1 MALPPDVQN
10 AIDDIRAVIDSGR
23 PLIMGKVFIDEQAFY
38 IGTSRLKKSLP
49 ESWGQMATV
58 RRSNAENFNS
68 LVQIDE
74 LEMIAERGKFHVFG
88 KVLVDEQ
95 ACLQKLESVQA
106 ALIKDIAEAQ
116 AWSAAHPAPVTQ
128 PAPATTDVQVAQT
141 EAERIIAEAKIEAER
156 IKEEARRQSESPW
169 NG

>member
-116 AWSAAHPAPVTQ
+116 AWSAA
-128 PAPATTDVQVAQT
+128 QT